1 MQNYDLVIAN
11 DHAGFDLKLKILDFL
26 SQASYEIYSNN
37 PEKRHLAGGQKKQ
50 KSIMDLGCYS
60 TERVD
65 YPDYAKKVVEEI
77 IEGNTKYGILICGT
91 GIGMSIAAN
100 RSCAVRAALCLNEFM
115 AERARSHNDA
125 NILVLAS
132 KLTEERLV
140 FQVINKFLNTEFES
154 GRHAQRVGKIS

>member
-26 SQASYEIYSNN
+26 SQAGYAIYSNN
-37 PEKRHLAGGQKKQ
+37 LEKRRLNSGQKRS

-77 IEGNTKYGILICGT
+77 IEGNSKYGILICGT

-100 RSCAVRAALCLNEFM
+100 RSSVIRAALCLNEFM

-132 KLTEERLV
+132 KLTEEKTV
-140 FQVINKFLNTEFES
+140 FQMIDKFLNTEFES
-154 GRHAQRVGKIS
+154 GRHAQRVNKIS